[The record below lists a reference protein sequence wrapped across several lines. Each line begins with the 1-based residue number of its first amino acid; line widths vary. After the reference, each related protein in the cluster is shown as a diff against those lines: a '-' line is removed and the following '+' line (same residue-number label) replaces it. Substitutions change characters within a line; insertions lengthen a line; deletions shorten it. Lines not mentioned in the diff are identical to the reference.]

1 METIKRKPGRPALP
15 EGLRRRHKFEVLAN
29 DREYMQIQ
37 RNAEEAGLP
46 MAQFLRVQALGPSGS
61 QSN

>member
-1 METIKRKPGRPALP
+1 M
-15 EGLRRRHKFEVLAN
+15 N

-46 MAQFLRVQALGPSGS
+46 MAQFMRELPLRSVSS
-61 QSN
+61 